1 MISGALVLPPT
12 SYSEFAVSTP
22 EPHDDVL
29 LALAQSAAAARPR
42 LSRRALLLVIFP
54 LILTAGMIVSAML
67 AGWVT
72 APIRD

>member
-1 MISGALVLPPT
+1 
-12 SYSEFAVSTP
+12 VSTS

-29 LALAQSAAAARPR
+29 RALAQSAAAASPR
-42 LSRRALLLVIFP
+42 LPQWVLLVVILP
-54 LILTAGMIVSAML
+54 LILTTGMMVSAML